1 MELESASYI
10 LHRCCKDSGLNES
23 PISVAV
29 VVQDKHQILSVC
41 SFRALSIPVD
51 LEDRPAGS
59 KTEVLT
65 RAATGSRPE

>member
-10 LHRCCKDSGLNES
+10 MYRCCKASGLNES
-23 PISVAV
+23 PVSLAV

-41 SFRALSIPVD
+41 SFRALGIPVD
-51 LEDRPAGS
+51 LKDRPAGS

-65 RAATGSRPE
+65 RAATRSRLE